1 MPEVSAPFHKFVS
14 VQRTAF
20 AQSWFEKIDN
30 KEAKMTRLLWLL
42 SVVGALSLAQ
52 DPTQSGSF
60 WDSGC
65 PQCDEAVGFQKVTC
79 LILRPLICP
88 LQ

>member
-1 MPEVSAPFHKFVS
+1 
-14 VQRTAF
+14 
-20 AQSWFEKIDN
+20 
-30 KEAKMTRLLWLL
+30 MTRLLWLL
-42 SVVGALSLAQ
+42 GAVGALSLTP

-65 PQCDEAVGFQKVTC
+65 PRCDEAVGFQKVTC